1 MITTNKSTKQEPSSP
16 VSLSPSPPPRV
27 PSHPIQQD
35 KRSSPQ
41 SNSNSNN
48 KNESKQNPLL
58 LLQQTCNSIGADLA
72 SNQICQN
79 NIATITMTSN
89 NSHFSANNDE
99 DSPKHYNRLKRSPTS
114 SDDDLSMPSAKIHR
128 DLKSYSHINNNN
140 NNNRQILVTTQIPS
154 ITPDKNINYSNYTSK
169 HQLIKQH
176 HQMQQQQQQQQ
187 QHGQEI
193 LLQNNSYI
201 EYTKPSKSPNK
212 SPNLNKK
219 SPIHYQQN
227 PQNIRSASPSPAKI
241 PRVSSLPPP
250 PGPTPTNS
258 NGKINNNNTN
268 DGYYNNIRAS
278 SVNNPHL
285 SVFYDS
291 ILTNMY
297 PNQNFNLNPSKID
310 YANINAAVYA
320 ANIAQYNNSAK
331 HNASTTPVNSLKR
344 KSVSP
349 VLPAQRINAHLAALP
364 PNTMCPN
371 PYCSQCLLTAATT
384 AHINSIK
391 KENDNACTVPGC
403 TQCDNVILPK
413 NYDQHINNNSNN
425 LTHKQQNVGI
435 HQCCWLVQ
443 NNTKCGKLFSTLED
457 LRAHVTAHTL
467 DKEFLMIAANQSSH
481 LIQQQ
486 HQKQQKHQ
494 QQMCLNN
501 PKLNQQK
508 HQQSDIIKTPNTVI
522 EKLPQSELINQLNS
536 NSLNHYYPY
545 SHQHQQQLITKNSN
559 NKLSAFKPQ
568 QQLSKHHHHHTQ
580 QPPSHNHHL
589 NPQLSYLQAQQN
601 LYQNSNNNKNN
612 LLLSQKLSYTNNNNS
627 SPFSSSYLNSL
638 NAITN
643 PSLQN
648 STINSGIQLAGG
660 VPTSA
665 NDSIVYPYANHQY
678 LNPTINPIYD
688 IV

>member
-1 MITTNKSTKQEPSSP
+1 MMITTNKGTKQEPSSPP

-89 NSHFSANNDE
+89 NSHFSTNNHD
-99 DSPKHYNRLKRSPTS
+99 DSPKQYNRLKRSPTS
-114 SDDDLSMPSAKIHR
+114 SDDDLSMPSAKIQR

-140 NNNRQILVTTQIPS
+140 RQILVTPQIPS
-154 ITPDKNINYSNYTSK
+154 PITPDKNINYSNYTSK

-187 QHGQEI
+187 QNGQEI
-193 LLQNNSYI
+193 LLPNNNYI

-219 SPIHYQQN
+219 SPINYQQN
-227 PQNIRSASPSPAKI
+227 PHNIRSASPSPAKI

-250 PGPTPTNS
+250 PAPTPTNS
-258 NGKINNNNTN
+258 NGKINNNTN

-310 YANINAAVYA
+310 YANINAAMYA
-320 ANIAQYNNSAK
+320 ANIAQYNNSVK

-349 VLPAQRINAHLAALP
+349 VLPAQRINAAL

-384 AHINSIK
+384 AHISSIK
-391 KENDNACTVPGC
+391 KENDNICTVPGC

-413 NYDQHINNNSNN
+413 KYNDQHINSINNN
-425 LTHKQQNVGI
+425 LLHKQQNIGI

-481 LIQQQ
+481 LIQQ
-486 HQKQQKHQ
+486 KHQ

-501 PKLNQQK
+501 PKLSQEK

-536 NSLNHYYPY
+536 NGLNHYYPY
-545 SHQHQQQLITKNSN
+545 GQQHQQLITKNSN

-568 QQLSKHHHHHTQ
+568 QQLSKHHHHHIQ
-580 QPPSHNHHL
+580 QQPSHNHHL

-601 LYQNSNNNKNN
+601 LYQNSNNNNNNNN
-612 LLLSQKLSYTNNNNS
+612 LLLSQKLSYTNNNS
-627 SPFSSSYLNSL
+627 SPYSSSYLNSL
-638 NAITN
+638 NAIKN
-643 PSLQN
+643 PSLQT
-648 STINSGIQLAGG
+648 STIHSGIQLAGG
-660 VPTSA
+660 VPTNA
-665 NDSIVYPYANHQY
+665 NDSIIYPYANHQY
-678 LNPTINPIYD
+678 LTPTINPIYD